1 MKLETGAAYIY
12 RENNQR
18 FVPVKYSVS
27 GRDLGSTVAEAQKVI
42 ADKVPMPPG
51 YRIEWTGE
59 FGALV
64 EAQKRLAVIVPLS
77 LLLIM
82 MLLYSLFNT
91 IRDSLLALAGIPF
104 AVAGGILGLYV
115 AGLNFSI
122 SAAIGFISLFGVSS
136 MDGILLVSYIRKN
149 MVEGL
154 ERDEAIILA
163 GETRMRQIFMT
174 GLSACIGLVPAALS
188 TGIGAQVQQPLGM
201 RGGGRHV
208 AVADLQP
215 AGDPDAGSH
224 GDAGARGRGAGGP
237 SGDRAHRRDGVDG
250 GALVVRRRH
259 RTRPVAGV
267 PYGGLTASAGAVS
280 LQGRSRHAACT
291 EGNHCL
297 RVAMSLPARLIE
309 GYEAFRSNRLP
320 AEQSR
325 YRDLAEQ
332 GQSPEI
338 MVIGCCDSRVSPE
351 VIFDARPGEL
361 FVVRNVANLVPPY
374 SPDGTYHGVSAALEF
389 AVGALRVKHIVV
401 LGHAR
406 CGGVRAFA
414 EDSAPFSPGDFIGK
428 WMSLIAPAAEK
439 LGPRG
444 DSPPADYLARLE
456 QASIVNTLGNLLTF
470 PRLRKL
476 IERGRVTLH
485 GAYFAVATGELLVLD
500 PQSGRFV
507 AAATGVVRA

>member
-1 MKLETGAAYIY
+1 MA
-12 RENNQR
+12 
-18 FVPVKYSVS
+18 
-27 GRDLGSTVAEAQKVI
+27 
-42 ADKVPMPPG
+42 
-51 YRIEWTGE
+51 
-59 FGALV
+59 
-64 EAQKRLAVIVPLS
+64 
-77 LLLIM
+77 
-82 MLLYSLFNT
+82 
-91 IRDSLLALAGIPF
+91 
-104 AVAGGILGLYV
+104 
-115 AGLNFSI
+115 
-122 SAAIGFISLFGVSS
+122 
-136 MDGILLVSYIRKN
+136 
-149 MVEGL
+149 
-154 ERDEAIILA
+154 RDEAIILA

-188 TGIGAQVQQPLGM
+188 TGIGAQVQQPLACVIVGGM
-201 RGGGRHV
+201 LLSPICSLLVIPTLARIV
-208 AVADLQP
+208 MP
-215 AGDPDAGSH
+215 ARVDAEQAGSS
-224 GDAGARGRGAGGP
+224 GG
-237 SGDRAHRRDGVDG
+237 RAHRRDGVAGRTPVRAAAPLGSTCRGCHG
-250 GALVVRRRH
+250 GRPGQVARRPCPAR
-259 RTRPVAGV
+259 G
-267 PYGGLTASAGAVS
+267 
-280 LQGRSRHAACT
+280 LQGRSIIARRA
-291 EGNHCL
+291 
-297 RVAMSLPARLIE
+297 AMSLPARLIE
-309 GYEAFRSNRLP
+309 GYEAFRSGRLP

-414 EDSAPFSPGDFIGK
+414 EDSAPLSPGDFIGK

-444 DSPPADYLARLE
+444 DTPPADYLARLE

-507 AAATGVVRA
+507 SAATGLVRA